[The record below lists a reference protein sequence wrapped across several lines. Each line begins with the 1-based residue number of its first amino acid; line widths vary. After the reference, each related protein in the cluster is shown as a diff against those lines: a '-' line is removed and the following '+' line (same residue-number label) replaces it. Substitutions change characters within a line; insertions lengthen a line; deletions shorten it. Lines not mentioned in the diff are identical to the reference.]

1 MSLEEIIE
9 GYNSLREKCLELAKR
24 DSGALMG
31 QDAWL
36 RWAIQEQDITLD
48 FIEGVGIECHGLAY
62 TTQTM
67 DHEVFCFVIPFS
79 ELD

>member
-1 MSLEEIIE
+1 MNYEEIIE
-9 GYNSLREKCLELAKR
+9 GYNSLREKCLELAKKNP
-24 DSGALMG
+24 ALFG
-31 QDAWL
+31 EDAWL
-36 RWAIQEQDITLD
+36 RGAIQEEDITLD
-48 FIEGVGIECHGLAY
+48 FIEGVGVECHGLAY